1 MGEKKQVQG
10 NVEKDL
16 FPWAPAERKL
26 ALPFA
31 GNPGTREKGLEDLKN
46 AHPAKLRCHRGRKNT
61 LLRVRS
67 ACLMRWSPQWKARWC
82 GSVLCI
88 RWLVRPYVTLEK
100 EKSPCLKS
108 SCREEVNYK
117 ILTVK
122 NLEKQSNILGSNNF
136 VELC

>member
-10 NVEKDL
+10 NAEKDL

-31 GNPGTREKGLEDLKN
+31 GNPGTHEKGLEDLKN
-46 AHPAKLRCHRGRKNT
+46 AHPAKRRCHRGRKNT

-82 GSVLCI
+82 GKRIMHQMAGENLRHSG
-88 RWLVRPYVTLEK
+88 EG
-100 EKSPCLKS
+100 EKSLPKVL
-108 SCREEVNYK
+108 
-117 ILTVK
+117 L
-122 NLEKQSNILGSNNF
+122 
-136 VELC
+136 